1 MKVNIIM
8 SVYNSLSTLE
18 KCLESIFSQSY
29 KNWHM
34 YIIDDACNDG
44 SEILLSNIKDKR
56 VTLLKNETNRG
67 LAYSLNKAISLCD
80 GELIARV
87 DSDDIQHIDR
97 LENQVIFMKENPKV
111 DLLCTAAYLKNSRN
125 CKKTIM
131 PTTHK
136 EISLRLKKS
145 NCIIHPTI
153 MVRANFFCN
162 YGLYNESFLRAQDYE
177 LWLRA
182 LKKGAIFGA
191 LNKPLIYYNTNNY
204 SWPLKT
210 LFRHTYN
217 RLRIFFKYQDITS
230 IKSLIADVLHPY
242 FLKMLSFF

>member
-1 MKVNIIM
+1 
-8 SVYNSLSTLE
+8 
-18 KCLESIFSQSY
+18 
-29 KNWHM
+29 
-34 YIIDDACNDG
+34 
-44 SEILLSNIKDKR
+44 
-56 VTLLKNETNRG
+56 
-67 LAYSLNKAISLCD
+67 
-80 GELIARV
+80 
-87 DSDDIQHIDR
+87 
-97 LENQVIFMKENPKV
+97 
-111 DLLCTAAYLKNSRN
+111 
-125 CKKTIM
+125 M

-204 SWPLKT
+204 AWPFSKLY
-210 LFRHTYN
+210 L
-217 RLRIFFKYQDITS
+217 DIP
-230 IKSLIADVLHPY
+230 IID
-242 FLKMLSFF
+242 